1 MSTQKPA
8 DHNETNP
15 AKTMAEVVEV
25 QLREYFRKRSFKP
38 GDALPTELELAQ
50 ALDVSRNVIREALSR
65 FRMLG
70 IIETRKKRGMV
81 VSNPDILGA
90 FEKVLDPHIIDAATL
105 QDIFEIRLTLEMGLA
120 DLLYLRKTK
129 KDVKELEEIALNE
142 KARNKEDAF
151 RIESEIAFHGKIYQ
165 MTGNNTLK
173 RFQGMLLPVFGYIV
187 ANEKKPITCKVT
199 HLDLV
204 NILKTGSKEDFRMG
218 MHEHLAHHF
227 ESLRGI
233 AD

>member
-1 MSTQKPA
+1 MATHNLA
-8 DHNETNP
+8 DHIEP
-15 AKTMAEVVEV
+15 ILSKTMAEVVEV
-25 QLREYFRKRSFKP
+25 KLREYFKKRSFKP

-50 ALDVSRNVIREALSR
+50 ALGVSRNVIREALSR

-90 FEKVLDPHIIDAATL
+90 FEKVLDPHIIDDDTL

-142 KARNKEDAF
+142 KARKKGESF
-151 RIESEIAFHGKIYQ
+151 RIENEIAFHGKIYQ

-173 RFQGMLLPVFGYIV
+173 RFQSMLLPVFGYLITL
-187 ANEKKPITCKVT
+187 EKVPIIGKVT

-204 NILKTGSKEDFRMG
+204 NILKTGTKEDFRQG
-218 MHEHLAHHF
+218 MHDHLKHHF
-227 ESLRGI
+227 DKLKR
-233 AD
+233 

>member
-1 MSTQKPA
+1 MATHNLA
-8 DHNETNP
+8 DHIEP
-15 AKTMAEVVEV
+15 ILSKTMAEIVEV
-25 QLREYFRKRSFKP
+25 KLREYFKKRSFKP

-50 ALDVSRNVIREALSR
+50 ALGVSRNVIREALSR

-81 VSNPDILGA
+81 VTNPDILGA
-90 FEKVLDPHIIDAATL
+90 FEKVLDPHIIDDDTL

-129 KDVKELEEIALNE
+129 KDVKELEEIAINE
-142 KARNKEDAF
+142 KARRKGEAF
-151 RIESEIAFHGKIYQ
+151 RIENEIAFHGKIYQ

-173 RFQGMLLPVFGYIV
+173 RFQSMLLPVFGYLITL
-187 ANEKKPITCKVT
+187 EKVPIIGKVT

-204 NILKTGSKEDFRMG
+204 NILKTGTKEEFRQG
-218 MHEHLAHHF
+218 MHDHLKHHF
-227 ESLRGI
+227 DKLKR
-233 AD
+233 